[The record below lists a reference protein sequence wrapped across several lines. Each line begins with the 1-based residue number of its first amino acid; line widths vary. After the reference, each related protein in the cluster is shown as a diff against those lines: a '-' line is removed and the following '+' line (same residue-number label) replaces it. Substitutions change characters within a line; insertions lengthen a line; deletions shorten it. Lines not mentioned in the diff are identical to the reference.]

1 MRHTCVLHLLWC
13 FMFSHIIATR
23 DFALIG
29 TDFSWHCFEN
39 FPEYLNPLW
48 SKISFLTMLAAWRR
62 IWAPFAQWRFRIAFF
77 SIACIPSLQTSIAP
91 FPSYWEWAVLKWSR
105 MLCFS
110 TVLLMH
116 FSIPRSASLF
126 VECGRRSLIL
136 KRNTPSITESSMNWR
151 HSSNAWCSATL
162 PSFFIFWRF
171 NFLWKLRW
179 RFLSF
184 VKQLRW
190 YLASIEIMSPPEI
203 LAIIPT
209 SCKSVAIVF
218 MFESCS
224 KVWTEESCS
233 ISCSCSQN
241 MHFSALRHLRLQ
253 SLLSSSTFGNF
264 FSMTGYK
271 HVSLHFRLTKFVST
285 IFVPASIVT
294 SKVICSFFSTEAQNY
309 WKGIYSSQISN
320 CVKKHL
326 IWACCI
332 DTWYSVIR
340 RIF

>member
-1 MRHTCVLHLLWC
+1 
-13 FMFSHIIATR
+13 
-23 DFALIG
+23 
-29 TDFSWHCFEN
+29 
-39 FPEYLNPLW
+39 
-48 SKISFLTMLAAWRR
+48 
-62 IWAPFAQWRFRIAFF
+62 
-77 SIACIPSLQTSIAP
+77 
-91 FPSYWEWAVLKWSR
+91 

-126 VECGRRSLIL
+126 VESEWRSLIL

-151 HSSNAWCSATL
+151 HSSNAWYSATL
-162 PSFFIFWRF
+162 SSFFIVWRF

-203 LAIIPT
+203 LAIIST

-264 FSMTGYK
+264 LFLWLAINMFLCTLVLLNLFRQFLCQPALWRAKLSAVSSVLKRKITGRAY
-271 HVSLHFRLTKFVST
+271 
-285 IFVPASIVT
+285 IVL
-294 SKVICSFFSTEAQNY
+294 K
-309 WKGIYSSQISN
+309 
-320 CVKKHL
+320 
-326 IWACCI
+326 
-332 DTWYSVIR
+332 
-340 RIF
+340 